1 MKILLDYLFPVTLIE
16 PTPAASTA
24 FLKQVLVVGLPDTAV
39 TKGVITLC
47 TSEANIAAKF
57 AAQATAEAKQLLDA
71 GMSKVYVLPVDTLDE
86 VAAAIEGHETDFFTI
101 LITSDFADA
110 DVTGDLDVGDFEGVI
125 GVSSTDDTF
134 LATQAAIANRC
145 AFHTTSTNKAKNL
158 MYAFGSML
166 SNSLNWRNQQYIS
179 MPVADDVENLG
190 DAEALFDDRI
200 SFVISDD
207 EFSNRLAFFVAGGK
221 AITAPYIIRNL
232 QVDMQSS
239 ALSYISG
246 NQPGYT
252 KTHATLLEDELQ
264 KVIDE
269 YIAAPKQWL
278 EAGEV
283 SVDLVEDNFVAS
295 GSINVSEPKALW
307 RVFAEMRQTL

>member
-24 FLKQVLVVGLPDTAV
+24 FLKQVLVVGLPDSGVTA
-39 TKGVITLC
+39 GVITAC
-47 TSEANIAAKF
+47 TTNTAIAAKF
-57 AAQATAEAKQLLDA
+57 GTQATAEAQKLLDA
-71 GMSKVYVLPVDTLDE
+71 GMSKVYVLPVAGLDD
-86 VAAAIEGHETDFFTI
+86 VAAAIAGHETDFFTI
-101 LITSDFADA
+101 LITSDFSDTN
-110 DVTGDLDVGDFEGVI
+110 VTTDLDVGNFEGVV

-145 AFHTTSTNKAKNL
+145 AFHTTSTNKAKN
-158 MYAFGSML
+158 MMFAFGSML

-179 MPVADDVENLG
+179 MPVADDVETLG
-190 DAEALFDDRI
+190 DANSLFDSRI

-232 QVDMQSS
+232 QVDMQSK
-239 ALSYISG
+239 ALNYISG

-252 KTHATLLEDELQ
+252 KTHASLLEDELQ
-264 KVIDE
+264 KVIDS
-269 YIAAPKQWL
+269 YINAPRQWL
-278 EAGEV
+278 EAGTV
-283 SVDLVEDNFVAS
+283 AVDLVEDNFVAS